1 MMFKNKRTS
10 HILGENIQ
18 MYISDKALIL
28 EIYKEFKPLNN
39 KKTENS
45 AIKWT
50 KDLNRHFTQ
59 ENIQMTK
66 MHMKAWS
73 TSLVTGKMQIET
85 TRKYYCTTVRK
96 VKSIFYKTDNIP
108 SVGESVEQL
117 KFSNN
122 VGRNA

>member
-18 MYISDKALIL
+18 TYISDKALIF

-50 KDLNRHFTQ
+50 KDFNRHFTQ
-59 ENIQMTK
+59 ENIQMIK

-85 TRKYYCTTVRK
+85 TTKYYCTTLRI
-96 VKSIFYKTDNIP
+96 VKSFFK
-108 SVGESVEQL
+108 
-117 KFSNN
+117 
-122 VGRNA
+122 